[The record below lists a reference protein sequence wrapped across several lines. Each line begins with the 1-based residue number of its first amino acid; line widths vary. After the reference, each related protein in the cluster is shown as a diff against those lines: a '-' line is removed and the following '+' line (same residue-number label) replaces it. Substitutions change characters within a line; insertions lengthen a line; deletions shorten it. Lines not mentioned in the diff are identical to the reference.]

1 MESWNGVAIVRSID
15 AVVCTMLVGQL
26 IMVCEMNGGEIG
38 WVGLMLGKEE
48 TRNACT
54 VMTAAAVS
62 AQDEFQTGLAAA
74 EPQLCMNLQLAR
86 NSLALIAGWCCL
98 GRVLPAV
105 PFNLRSYQAG
115 CE

>member
-1 MESWNGVAIVRSID
+1 MERRRYCAQHRCGCLYHVGGSINYG
-15 AVVCTMLVGQL
+15 LRN
-26 IMVCEMNGGEIG
+26 EWGEIG